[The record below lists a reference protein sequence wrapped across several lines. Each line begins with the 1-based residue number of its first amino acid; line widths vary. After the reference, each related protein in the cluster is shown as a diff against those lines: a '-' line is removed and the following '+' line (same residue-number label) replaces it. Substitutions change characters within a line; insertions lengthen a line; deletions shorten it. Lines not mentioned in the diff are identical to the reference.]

1 MQKSTGRENIV
12 MSVHDKTIQE
22 SPVAVTD
29 EPFIGAGNVDPEAAS
44 RVNKWGQMFIRYLF
58 SASKT
63 VQVHDLKNKA
73 AQNVLI
79 ELTHILE
86 ELMKMEG
93 RLSVRILNDF
103 LYLNNIRLAVDS
115 MNFGIVLYLVEELK
129 FRKVEQIEFFPGVTT
144 DELGTFL
151 RLFFI
156 RTAADDAFGDLQQ
169 KVVNARV
176 LHIKLVE
183 LIERQRTLRDSTIDK
198 RKVRDES
205 NRVFFRAVLF
215 MAEVLKSI
223 ERKHVI
229 QTRKAERLAQQ
240 IFDILRIDDSILV
253 GLTNIRNFDEYTFTH
268 SVNVCILS
276 MLIGE
281 RLHLNKDEV
290 ARLGVAALL
299 HDIGKMSIPTSIL
312 NKADKLTAQEWQL
325 MKYHTM
331 YGVKELSRIKSLNEL
346 SDALFVTLQ
355 HHIQYNMNGYPQR
368 PGGWY
373 VPLFPRIVTIADYY
387 DAMTTSRVYHR
398 DPLMPDRAMRFIFD
412 RSGSVFDPLLARV
425 FIKAMGIYPNGTVV
439 ELDSGHLAVVIRQN
453 NHTEL
458 LHRPV
463 VVMLQDCVADD
474 PDGKQIDLAERSPGT
489 TKYPYSIVRTVFDKT
504 AEIHKS
510 HCFLIQ

>member
-1 MQKSTGRENIV
+1 
-12 MSVHDKTIQE
+12 MSVLDETIQE
-22 SPVAVTD
+22 SPAAVPD
-29 EPFIGAGNVDPEAAS
+29 ESFIGSGGVDTEAAD
-44 RVNKWGQMFIRYLF
+44 RVNKWGQLFIRYLF

-79 ELTHILE
+79 ELTRILE
-86 ELMKMEG
+86 ELMKIDG
-93 RLSVRILNDF
+93 RLNVRVLNDF

-151 RLFFI
+151 RLLF
-156 RTAADDAFGDLQQ
+156 TKGAADDAFGELEK
-169 KVVNARV
+169 KVVNAGM
-176 LHIKLVE
+176 LHIKLME
-183 LIERQRTLRDSTIDK
+183 WIERQRQLRDSTVDRK
-198 RKVRDES
+198 KVRDES
-205 NRVFFRAVLF
+205 NKVFFRAVLF
-215 MAEVLKSI
+215 MAEVLKTI
-223 ERKHVI
+223 ERKRVI

-253 GLTNIRNFDEYTFTH
+253 GLTNIKNFDEYTFTH

-281 RLHLNKDEV
+281 RLRLHKDEV

-299 HDIGKMSIPTSIL
+299 HDIGKMFIPSSIL

-331 YGVKELSRIKSLNEL
+331 YGVKDLSRIKSLNEL
-346 SDALFVTLQ
+346 SDAFFVALQ
-355 HHIQYNMNGYPQR
+355 HHIQYNMDGYPQR

-373 VPLFPRIVTIADYY
+373 VPLFPRIVMIADYY

-398 DPLMPDRAMRFIFD
+398 EPLMPDRAMRFIFD
-412 RSGSVFDPLLARV
+412 KSGSVFDPLLARV

-439 ELDSGHLAVVIRQN
+439 ELDSGHLAVVVRQN
-453 NHTEL
+453 QNTEL

-463 VVMLQDCVADD
+463 VILLQDCVTGDL
-474 PDGKQIDLAERSPGT
+474 DGKQINLAEQSPGT
-489 TKYPYSIVRTVFDKT
+489 KRYPYSIVRTVFDKT
-504 AEIHKS
+504 AEIQKS